1 VQGLDVLSAASASAP
16 PRPGRRRAWLVP
28 AGSLLLLGLLV
39 GGGALLYRRSL
50 QSDRTIPGLRLG
62 ATPLPALDRLELDR
76 ILAEEA
82 ERFVEQPVV
91 LQVGS
96 SSLTVK
102 RHQIGARAS
111 LSETR
116 ARLLATGKTGDF
128 LRDLIDRVQA
138 RRGRLV
144 VPIETELDRDT
155 ALEFFTRLKE
165 EIDRPPIA
173 ARLDLDRSLVV
184 PAVEGRELRV
194 YDCLA
199 AAELA
204 LGRHRTTIRLA
215 MTTRSAGSGER
226 LKTLEIGQVLGTFT
240 TVYSLAD
247 KDADRAHNLK
257 VAAGKLDGTILEP
270 GATFSF
276 NQTVGRRTEKEGYR
290 TAPVIS
296 EGELVD
302 GMAGGA
308 CQLSSTLFAAAFFAG
323 LELESSRPHTRP
335 SSYIKMGLDAAVAY
349 PGTDLVLKNSYP
361 FPVVIHYK
369 VNQGKVTVRLLGKQR
384 PWRKVVFERVI
395 KETIPFKT
403 EVKSSATIPKGHRV
417 VTQVGVPGFRCER
430 RRLLY
435 GKGPEPE
442 KIEKR
447 EVNYPPT
454 TELIR
459 EGTGPKDPAWTPPPK
474 PHPFGDAPPEFT
486 LSQ

>member
-1 VQGLDVLSAASASAP
+1 VQGLDVLSASASPSPA
-16 PRPGRRRAWLVP
+16 RRRAWWIPV
-28 AGSLLLLGLLV
+28 GSLLLLAALV
-39 GGGALLYRRSL
+39 AGSALLYRRSL
-50 QSDRTIPGLRLG
+50 QSSRTIPGLRLG
-62 ATPLPALDRLELDR
+62 STVLPALEAAELDKL
-76 ILAEEA
+76 LAEES
-82 ERFVEQPVV
+82 ERFVEEPIR

-96 SSLTVK
+96 ATLTVK
-102 RHQIGARAS
+102 RHQIGARVNLAD
-111 LSETR
+111 TR

-138 RRGRLV
+138 RRGRLAIPV
-144 VPIETELDRDT
+144 DSEIDRDT

-165 EIDRPPIA
+165 ETDRPSLP
-173 ARLDLDRSLVV
+173 ARLDLDRGRVV

-204 LGRHRTTIRLA
+204 LSRHEPTIRLA
-215 MTTRSAGSGER
+215 VTTRRAGAGDR
-226 LKTLEIGQVLGTFT
+226 LKTIEIGHVLGTFT

-257 VAAGKLDGTILEP
+257 VGASKLDGTILEP

-276 NQTVGRRTEKEGYR
+276 NQTVGRRTETEGYR
-290 TAPVIS
+290 TAPVIT

-308 CQLSSTLFAAAFFAG
+308 CQLSSTPFAAAFFAG
-323 LELESSRPHTRP
+323 LDLESSRPHTRP

-369 VNQGKVTVRLLGKQR
+369 VNQGKVTVRLLGRER
-384 PWRKVVFERVI
+384 PWRKVIFERVI
-395 KETIPFKT
+395 KQTIPFKT
-403 EVKSSATIPKGHRV
+403 EVKPSSTVPKGHRV
-417 VTQVGVPGFRCER
+417 VIQAGVPGFRCER
-430 RRLLY
+430 RRLFY
-435 GKGPEPE
+435 KAGSEPA
-442 KIEKR
+442 KVEKR

-454 TELIR
+454 AELIR
-459 EGTGPKDPAWTPPPK
+459 EGTGPKDPGWKPPPQ
-474 PHPFGDAPPEFT
+474 PHPFGDAPPEFRM
-486 LSQ
+486 SQ